1 MKKLERGGEGGLEH
15 SGYMAEEV
23 GSGQFSDLIWRKSWW
38 EFWMN
43 MNVMPISL
51 RSLRIFERSFWVG
64 ETDRLDSWIKESPEG
79 QEDESSRVW

>member
-1 MKKLERGGEGGLEH
+1 
-15 SGYMAEEV
+15 
-23 GSGQFSDLIWRKSWW
+23 
-38 EFWMN
+38 MN

-79 QEDESSRVW
+79 QEDESSHVW